1 MPSVFPNVMLWIMRT
16 VASAAMAIAV
26 FLPYGVSGQD
36 AGPSVSVQDNQFMPT
51 TVEATVGAT
60 ITWSNDGHSAHTVTA
75 DDASF
80 DSGVLNSGDTF
91 TMTFDA
97 PGTYAYYCDFHGG
110 PGGQG
115 MSGTIVV
122 T

>member
-1 MPSVFPNVMLWIMRT
+1 M
-16 VASAAMAIAV
+16 
-26 FLPYGVSGQD
+26 
-36 AGPSVSVQDNQFMPT
+36 AGPSVSVQDNQFVPT
-51 TVEATVGAT
+51 TVEAQVGAT

-80 DSGVLNSGDTF
+80 DSGVLNAGDTF
-91 TMTFDA
+91 TITFDA